1 MRSKHR
7 LAGKMPAMVAV
18 IDVRLDNLS
27 GYIANTAEK
36 LSRAPKVAF
45 AKMLAQ
51 PRMLAEK
58 LVGAAAFQKLKSFGN
73 AQHRGQT
80 DEQVDVVRF
89 NLKLENLHIMGF
101 SNLAQKLFA
110 MLADNRK
117 LKRVFGVFWLPHKV
131 ERVLADAMLVVYK
144 SFHFSVPPRIFCGA
158 HAKCVWEI
166 ECANSV
172 AHSSLYQEG
181 RKYRGGRSKERRYFS
196 SQFLPDLKVGGI
208 LASL

>member
-1 MRSKHR
+1 M
-7 LAGKMPAMVAV
+7 GAV

-36 LSRAPKVAF
+36 LSRAPKMAF
-45 AKMLAQ
+45 AKMSAQ
-51 PRMLAEK
+51 PRMLAKK
-58 LVGAAAFQKLKSFGN
+58 LVGAAALKQLKSFGN
-73 AQHRGQT
+73 TQHRGQT
-80 DEQVDVVRF
+80 DKQVDVVRF
-89 NLKLENLHIMGF
+89 NPKLKYPHSMSLG
-101 SNLAQKLFA
+101 NLAQKLFA

-131 ERVLADAMLVVYK
+131 ERVLADAMPVVYK

-166 ECANSV
+166 ECANSA

-181 RKYRGGRSKERRYFS
+181 RKYRGGRSKERHYFS

-208 LASL
+208 LACL